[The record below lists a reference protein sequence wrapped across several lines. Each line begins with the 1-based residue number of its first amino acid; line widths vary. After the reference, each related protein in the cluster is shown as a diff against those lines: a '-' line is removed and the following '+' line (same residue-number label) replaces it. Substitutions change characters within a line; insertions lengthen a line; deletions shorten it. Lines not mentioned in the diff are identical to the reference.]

1 MENVAGNGEGQQLAG
16 KDENDQLA
24 GKDGNDQLAGKD
36 VNDQLA
42 GNPEHAQH
50 LAGNHGDDQLAENN
64 HVQILAR
71 KLATLPP
78 QVGVQ
83 DRGYFR
89 IVAVSSCRCRT
100 R

>member
-16 KDENDQLA
+16 KDE
-24 GKDGNDQLAGKD
+24 
-36 VNDQLA
+36 NDQLA

-64 HVQILAR
+64 HVQILAG